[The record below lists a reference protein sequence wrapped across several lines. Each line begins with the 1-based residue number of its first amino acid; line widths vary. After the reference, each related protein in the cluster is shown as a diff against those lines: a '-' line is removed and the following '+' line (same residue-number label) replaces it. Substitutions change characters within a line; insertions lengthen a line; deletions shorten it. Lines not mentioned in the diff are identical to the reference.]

1 MAEETRYVTWEVHN
15 EFARRIEDENDR
27 QNHRISGLEDTVK
40 QIQDLTI
47 SVKSMSGS
55 IDRMVKQLEKQ
66 GERLDAI
73 EREPAQNWKN
83 AVLKALTALWSSCT
97 KRWKPNTSTK
107 PLTF

>member
-83 AVLKALTALWSSCT
+83 AVWIVIAALIGAGITAALTHLG
-97 KRWKPNTSTK
+97 
-107 PLTF
+107 F

>member
-1 MAEETRYVTWEVHN
+1 MSEESRFVTWEVHN
-15 EFARRIEDENDR
+15 EFAKRIEDENDR
-27 QNHRISGLEDTVK
+27 QNHRIGNLEDTVK

-73 EREPAQNWKN
+73 EKEPADKWKQASGIVLSILIT
-83 AVLKALTALWSSCT
+83 AVITYALARIGL
-97 KRWKPNTSTK
+97 
-107 PLTF
+107 